1 MHTKIVVIC
10 YYRPSSCTNITPL
23 CTYMDK
29 IIQLY
34 TRAKIILVGD
44 FNMPNINWNHVE
56 VLSHM
61 RSFEKSFLGLLAE
74 QNLDQKIQTPTHI
87 KGNILDLFCT
97 NIKERCNE
105 NVIEPGL
112 SDHFLVSVSLPNVKS
127 MNSSVPQKEV
137 RLYHKTNLNGF
148 QKGMHELH
156 QLVVNEINEGL
167 DINTVWNTFRDG
179 MWQNVNKFVPVQQRR
194 VKSPH
199 EPPWFNISAR
209 KACNKQHAF

>member
-1 MHTKIVVIC
+1 M
-10 YYRPSSCTNITPL
+10 
-23 CTYMDK
+23 
-29 IIQLY
+29 
-34 TRAKIILVGD
+34 
-44 FNMPNINWNHVE
+44 
-56 VLSHM
+56 
-61 RSFEKSFLGLLAE
+61 
-74 QNLDQKIQTPTHI
+74 
-87 KGNILDLFCT
+87 FCT
-97 NIKERCNE
+97 NNKERYNE

-112 SDHFLVSVSLPNVKS
+112 SDYFLVSVSLPNVKS

-137 RLYHKTNLNGF
+137 RLYYKTNLNGF

-209 KACNKQHAF
+209 KACNKQRKLYCVLKRLAVHTTSHYTGHYVGITKNFFVK